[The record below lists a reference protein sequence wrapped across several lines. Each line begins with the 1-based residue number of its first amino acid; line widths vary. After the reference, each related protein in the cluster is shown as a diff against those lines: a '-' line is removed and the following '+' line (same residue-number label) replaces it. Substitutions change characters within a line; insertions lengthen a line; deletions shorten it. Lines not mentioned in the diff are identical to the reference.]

1 MLIPFLHSSPR
12 CAAPAAILLLSLV
25 VAGCQSGSD
34 AAGASG
40 VSVVATQGVVQVH
53 LAGQPFTEYRYQ
65 EVSRPFLFPILGPDG
80 EHFTRRWPQED
91 PGNEERDHPHHRGL
105 WWAHGD
111 ANGVDFW
118 SESKTAGRTVHVSF
132 EALKSGR
139 NEGWIISSNRWVAA
153 DGRVIATDRRSLR
166 FPAPSGPDRIVD
178 FEITVFASV
187 GDLVLGDTKEGT
199 MAIRLA
205 ETMRVTQPK
214 GLPGEGHIFNAEGQR
229 DGATW
234 GRRAAWCDYDGPV
247 NGRTVGVAIFD
258 HPSNPRFP
266 TWWHVRDYGLFAA
279 NPFGVHDFEKQEK
292 GAGDLRVPAGGQVTF
307 RYRFLFHPGDTSAAG
322 VAAQFE
328 RWKSTDGR

>member
-1 MLIPFLHSSPR
+1 MIPFLRIRSRH
-12 CAAPAAILLLSLV
+12 AALLSVLFIGL
-25 VAGCQSGSD
+25 AGGGCQSASGG
-34 AAGASG
+34 AGGSG
-40 VSVVATQGVVQVH
+40 VSVVSTNGVVQVR

-65 EVSRPFLFPILGPDG
+65 DVSRPFLFPILGPGG

-118 SESKTAGRTVHVSF
+118 SETAGAGRTVHAGF
-132 EALKSGR
+132 ESLQSGR
-139 NEGWIISSNRWVAA
+139 TEGLIVSSNRWVAPG
-153 DGRVIATDRRSLR
+153 GRVVATDRRTVRIPLS
-166 FPAPSGPDRIVD
+166 AGPDRIVD
-178 FEITVFASV
+178 FEITVFASE

-205 ETMRVTQPK
+205 ESMRVSQPK
-214 GLPGEGHIFNAEGQR
+214 GRAGEGHIVNAGGVR
-229 DGATW
+229 DAAAW
-234 GRRAAWCDYDGPV
+234 GRRAPWCDYYGPV

-258 HPSNPRFP
+258 HPSNPRYP

-292 GAGDLRVPAGGQVTF
+292 GAGNLRVPAGGQVTF
-307 RYRFLFHPGDTSAAG
+307 RYRFLFHPGDTTAAG
-322 VAAQFE
+322 VEAKFE
-328 RWKSTDGR
+328 QWKASPGR